1 MYNFI
6 FCHIFKYFES
16 WYLSTGNEIM
26 LVTSNLALKHFPKF
40 FYAKVHL
47 QYKHAIYEA
56 INMPYM
62 KL

>member
-1 MYNFI
+1 
-6 FCHIFKYFES
+6 
-16 WYLSTGNEIM
+16 M